1 MLFTY
6 QKKTQ
11 KLITNQTTNLPAV
24 QEKGNVQIDVNYNT
38 NTNSWYAK
46 YNTNMFNRV
55 EKTTKCSSCNH

>member
-11 KLITNQTTNLPAV
+11 KLITNQTTNIPAF
-24 QEKGNVQIDVNYNT
+24 QEKGNIQIDMNYNN
-38 NTNSWYAK
+38 NTNSWYAI
-46 YNTNMFNRV
+46 YNANMFNRV